1 MLPSRIQK
9 GRRPVRPSLPPSPIP
24 ARQARLDSVL
34 LNSEDAIVRFF
45 VAPGEARATGAARL
59 SRRPIPPAMCNE
71 ADTAGATASRPG
83 QCRQAVLQFDL
94 LLLNQNDAIDGGTF
108 STSRFQTDARSRA
121 DQARVDFLTR

>member
-34 LNSEDAIVRFF
+34 PNSEDAIVRFF

-59 SRRPIPPAMCNE
+59 SRRPIPPAVCNE
-71 ADTAGATASRPG
+71 GQPTRLALQLHAPDSAGKLYS
-83 QCRQAVLQFDL
+83 
-94 LLLNQNDAIDGGTF
+94 N
-108 STSRFQTDARSRA
+108 
-121 DQARVDFLTR
+121 LTYSC